1 MRTIYAFFILC
12 FCLVA
17 SSYGQGLQTVSGTV
31 QTEAGTPLP
40 GATVFFKGTYTGGS
54 TNEDGQFDVKGD
66 FSKGVLTLSVSFVG
80 YETQELPIA
89 GPDNALVVT
98 LRPSAVLNQV
108 VVAASRVEENI
119 GQVPVTIEKL
129 DQRQVEQLTN
139 PDLVAGLARY
149 KAIDVSSSS
158 MLAASFST
166 RGFNSSRS
174 ERIIQL
180 ADYMDTQLP
189 SLSSNFGNLLGM
201 PVLDVASVEVVHGP
215 ASALYGANAFNGVLL
230 TNSKDPFRDP
240 GLTLRVRAGNRSMLD
255 GQFRYAQ
262 KIGQRMAFKISGGA
276 MRANDFV
283 ATNYDATSALI
294 EPANNP
300 VGSNLGYDAVNR
312 YGDIGNTFPASA
324 STPGYAGP
332 LLAGKTVF
340 LPGYTERQLVAGD
353 STTHSYKLAPSFSV
367 LLTNRLKATIDYRY
381 TNATTTYQ
389 SASRYR
395 FVNSGAHQGRVQLE
409 GSNWFLRA
417 FTTHDY
423 SGQRD
428 PQTDGSYNLGF
439 LGAFLQTQAAPGNN
453 INPNTGKP
461 VTYAERYFGTYAV
474 AYNTA
479 YAQAVGAGNSPAA
492 AADAAALAAR
502 NTANTNAPLL
512 KPGTPEFDAARTKII
527 HDPTPGQGA
536 RLIIRSIM
544 NEGSGQY
551 TFKNDFADLTVG
563 AAYRQ
568 FLLGSDGSLFEDTK
582 DGDRIK
588 NYEYGAYA
596 QATKT
601 LLDDHLKLA
610 AAGRIDNFKNFG
622 TAFSPRASA
631 VYSLGA
637 DKLQNFRVSYSRA
650 FRAPT
655 QNDQY
660 IKLDVGRALLLGNVR
675 GGYQGYLPSL
685 GARLT
690 TDPTILAP
698 TRAAD
703 LATYEYS
710 APALKLEE
718 VNSAEFG
725 YRAQI
730 AKKLYVDV
738 DYFYNVYNNFIATQ
752 NFIGNVDGSRPTA
765 TQLATGA
772 SVRFQSPVLQ
782 NGTANNTRVIQIAAN
797 VDQRVQSQGA
807 GLTLS
812 YAFAPALTVSGN
824 YSYNNLITKDF
835 KAGTQSFFNTPK
847 HKFNL
852 GLDGQALNR
861 TLSYNVN
868 YRWAESFLYES
879 TFATGTVPTT
889 HTVDAQLG
897 YLIKPLHL
905 TAQAGVTNLF
915 DAQNYQVYGA
925 PSYGRLGYFGLLFD
939 IK

>member
-1 MRTIYAFFILC
+1 MQA
-12 FCLVA
+12 
-17 SSYGQGLQTVSGTV
+17 VSGTV

-40 GATVFFKGTYTGGS
+40 GATVFFKGTYTGSS
-54 TNEDGQFDVKGD
+54 TNEEGQFAVKGD
-66 FSKGVLTLSVSFVG
+66 FSKGIQTLSVSFIG
-80 YETQELPIA
+80 YETQELPLS

-98 LRPSAVLNQV
+98 LRPSAVLDQV

-129 DQRQVEQLTN
+129 DQRQVEQLTT
-139 PDLVAGLARY
+139 PDLVAGLARF
-149 KAIDVSSSS
+149 KGIDISSSS
-158 MLAASFST
+158 LLVSSFST

-240 GLTLRVRAGNRSMLD
+240 GLTVRLRGGNRRLLD
-255 GQFRYAQ
+255 GQLRYAV
-262 KIGQRMAFKISGGA
+262 KIGDRVAFKISGGA
-276 MRANDFV
+276 IRANDFL
-283 ATNYDATSALI
+283 ASNLDATAAQV
-294 EPANNP
+294 EPNNNP
-300 VGSNLGYDAVNR
+300 AGSGLGYDAVNR
-312 YGDIGNTFPASA
+312 YGDVGNTFPASPT
-324 STPGYAGP
+324 TPGYAGP
-332 LLAGKTVF
+332 ALANKTVF

-353 STTHSYKLAPSFSV
+353 STTHSYKIAPSLSV
-367 LLTNRLKATIDYRY
+367 LLSSRVKATVDYRY
-381 TNATTTYQ
+381 TNTTSTYQ

-395 FVNSGAHQGRVQLE
+395 FVNSGAHQARLQLE
-409 GSNWFLRA
+409 GNNWFVRG

-423 SGQRD
+423 SGGRD

-439 LGAFLQTQAAPGNN
+439 LGAFLQTQQALGANG
-453 INPNTGKP
+453 TP
-461 VTYAERYFGTYAV
+461 VVDANGRPVSYAQRYFGTYAGRYNAAV
-474 AYNTA
+474 ASG
-479 YAQAVGAGNSPAA
+479 QSP
-492 AADAAALAAR
+492 DAAALTAR
-502 NTANTNAPLL
+502 AFADTNAPLL
-512 KPGTPEFDAARTKII
+512 APGTAAFDAARNKII

-536 RLIIRSIM
+536 RLIIRSIL

-596 QATKT
+596 QASKT

-610 AAGRIDNFKNFG
+610 AAGRVDNFKNFG

-660 IKLDVGRALLLGNVR
+660 IKLDVGRAILLGNVSN
-675 GGYQGYLPSL
+675 GFQGYTVNVLKG
-685 GARLT
+685 GAGNSP
-690 TDPTILAP
+690 TDANNI
-698 TRAAD
+698 
-703 LATYEYS
+703 YS
-710 APALKLEE
+710 TDKLRLEE
-718 VNSAEFG
+718 VNSLEGG

-730 AKKLYVDV
+730 AKKLYIDV

-752 NFIGNVDGSRPTA
+752 NFVGHLDRTPLTNPA
-765 TQLATGA
+765 ELATTNAPG
-772 SVRFQSPVLQ
+772 SNV
-782 NGTANNTRVIQIAAN
+782 RVIQIAAN
-797 VDQRVQSQGA
+797 VNQRVQSQGA

-812 YAFAPALTVSGN
+812 YAFAPALTLSGN
-824 YSYNNLITKDF
+824 YSYNDLITKDF
-835 KAGTQSFFNTPK
+835 KVGTQSFFNTPK

-852 GLDGQALNR
+852 GLDGQALDR

-868 YRWAESFLYES
+868 YRWVDSFLYES
-879 TFATGTVPTT
+879 TFATGTVATAQ
-889 HTVDAQLG
+889 TVDAQVG

-915 DAQNYQVYGA
+915 DARNFQVYGA